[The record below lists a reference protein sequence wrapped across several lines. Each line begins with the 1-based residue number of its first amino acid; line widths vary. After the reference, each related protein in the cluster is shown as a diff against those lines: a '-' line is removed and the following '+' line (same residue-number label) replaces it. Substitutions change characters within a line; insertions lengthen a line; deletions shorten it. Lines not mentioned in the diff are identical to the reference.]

1 MSTGLGTLLLADA
14 RLPVGGHTYSAGLEP
29 ALLDGMPS
37 DRIADYIAA
46 RTRTVGLVEAA
57 ASVLAHRAVGGAA
70 APGPT
75 TDGPEGVG
83 VDAGALADVHEALLA
98 RSPSE
103 PLRDISGLLGRG
115 LVRLAD
121 RLWPEHPAVKALR
134 TLGRAPQ
141 RPIALGV
148 VAAVMGPDEAEVA
161 RVSLYDDAQTV
172 ASAALKLAPVDPVE
186 AAGWVLGAEGVI
198 SASVAEALAVRGPDD
213 LPARTAPQ
221 IEGWSL
227 EHQLKTR
234 RIFVA

>member
-29 ALLDGMPS
+29 ALLDGLPPH
-37 DRIADYIAA
+37 RVPEYIAA

-57 ASVLAHRAVGGAA
+57 AAVLAHRAVGGVTASA
-70 APGPT
+70 V
-75 TDGPEGVG
+75 DGTEGVG
-83 VDAGALADVHEALLA
+83 VDTGALADAHEALLA
-98 RSPSE
+98 RSPSA

-141 RPIALGV
+141 RPITLGA
-148 VAAVMGPDEAEVA
+148 VAAVMGADEAEVA

-172 ASAALKLAPVDPVE
+172 ASAALKLAPVDPVD

-198 SASVAEALAVRGPDD
+198 SATVAEALAVRGTDD